1 MYFVVFQSE
10 ASENN
15 SHEYLIKHVKET
27 IVMKVLKQVR
37 TNVNY
42 VAYVS
47 DCMIE
52 ICNAH
57 TITFGY
63 ERHFSSQF
71 TFKLRL
77 ARKAFDC
84 LVWV

>member
-27 IVMKVLKQVR
+27 IVMKIFKQVR

-47 DCMIE
+47 DFMIE
-52 ICNAH
+52 TCNTH

-63 ERHFSSQF
+63 QRQFFSQF
-71 TFKLRL
+71 TFKLQL
-77 ARKAFDC
+77 AWNGSDC
-84 LVWV
+84 LLWI